1 MRLFEFNITEMSL
14 SEFKQMLQEHQ
25 VTNSDWITELNYDYD
40 NNNIHMT
47 TKAQNVTY
55 VIKNVPES
63 VFDQW
68 VNGKPKGSFWW
79 SHIKGVYT
87 S

>member
-1 MRLFEFNITEMSL
+1 MTFEQ
-14 SEFKQMLQEHQ
+14 FKQMLNEHQ
-25 VTNSDWITELNYDYD
+25 VTNSEWITELNYDHVEGNVLMNTK
-40 NNNIHMT
+40 NNMS
-47 TKAQNVTY
+47 TY
-55 VIKNVPES
+55 VIKGVPES
-63 VFDQW
+63 VFDTW